1 VPLVNLPPDVVRV
14 LSFHGPVEVFAAGA
28 SPPAVEKV
36 ACAPFDDHLILFLRP
51 GGAVEKALGWNV
63 QIDVQARRSDGEHD
77 YSLRMVGH
85 AHPGVRVTR
94 MPERQSLEPW
104 LADGTN
110 PGSVLATPFVP
121 ERIEFVRTEG
131 DQKVRYH
138 GPTPAGKTTPKPIV
152 RWLRTATSGSA
163 GLGAGAAIVLPFI
176 WLGYLGADYPA
187 RPIATPLTV
196 FGSLSLIMGTRLI
209 VVHFA
214 YEAWRAA
221 RVPIEESGLVG
232 KGLVPARL
240 SVRVGLVLVLFG
252 VLCAVSAWLQ
262 WDTQLAL
269 VLLCSN
275 LAWIFGPA
283 WAVHLATSK
292 AGHSRAD

>member
-1 VPLVNLPPDVVRV
+1 MPLVNLPPDVVRV
-14 LSFHGPVEVFAAGA
+14 LSFHGPVEVFAAGS
-28 SPPAVEKV
+28 SPPALERV
-36 ACAPFDDHLILFLRP
+36 ACAPFDDHLVLFIRP
-51 GGAVEKALGWNV
+51 GGAVAQALGWSV
-63 QIDVQARRSDGEHD
+63 QVDVQARRSDGEHD

-85 AHPGVRVTR
+85 AHPGLRVTR

-104 LADGTN
+104 LDGIN

-121 ERIEFVRTEG
+121 ETIEFVRTEG
-131 DQKVRYH
+131 EHKVRYH
-138 GPTPAGKTTPKPIV
+138 GPTPAGKVTPSTMV

-163 GLGAGAAIVLPFI
+163 GLGVAMAIVLPFV

-196 FGSLSLIMGTRLI
+196 IGSLSLILGTRLI

-221 RVPIEESGLVG
+221 RVSLKESGLVG
-232 KGLVPARL
+232 QGLIPARL
-240 SVRVGLVLVLFG
+240 SVRAGLALVLVG
-252 VLCAVSAWLQ
+252 TLCAVAAWLQ
-262 WDTQLAL
+262 WDSELAL
-269 VLLCSN
+269 VLLGSN
-275 LAWIFGPA
+275 LAWILGPA

-292 AGHSRAD
+292 AGRTRPN